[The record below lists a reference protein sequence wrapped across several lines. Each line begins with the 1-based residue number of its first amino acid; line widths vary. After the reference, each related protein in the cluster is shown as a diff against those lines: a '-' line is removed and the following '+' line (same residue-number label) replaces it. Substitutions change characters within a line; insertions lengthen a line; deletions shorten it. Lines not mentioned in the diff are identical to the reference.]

1 MSAVSVGVTSV
12 NVCCKSRDD
21 TDSASAEAAERGD
34 DVSTVSVG
42 LKRVNVCWGIVLQW
56 RLA

>member
-1 MSAVSVGVTSV
+1 MQPVSVGVTSV
-12 NVCCKSRDD
+12 NVSCKSQED
-21 TDSASAEAAERGD
+21 TDIDSEEAAERGG
-34 DVSTVSVG
+34 DVSAVSVG